1 MFFLILDPK
10 YKFKNIHLVVLLR
23 GLEQGKAIVKEYD
36 TKPLDPMHLKCYFQ
50 WWEKHEIMF
59 LLLNFLLVTS

>member
-1 MFFLILDPK
+1 MASIT
-10 YKFKNIHLVVLLR
+10 

-36 TKPLDPMHLKCYFQ
+36 KKPLYPMHLKSYFQ

-59 LLLNFLLVTS
+59 LLVNFLFIIS